1 MKIENKV
8 KHIHIIATVLIAL
21 SFPMLPSL
29 INLHDGYIMANTPTT
44 IYTGRNVDVTFF
56 ALILP
61 MSILTAM
68 AISALLIMFWKI
80 LKV

>member
-1 MKIENKV
+1 MIVENKV
-8 KHIHIIATVLIAL
+8 KYIHIATVLIAL

-44 IYTGRNVDVTFF
+44 ICTGQNVDINFY
-56 ALILP
+56 ALIFP
-61 MSILTAM
+61 MSILTAV
-68 AISALLIMFWKI
+68 AVSAWVIMFWKI